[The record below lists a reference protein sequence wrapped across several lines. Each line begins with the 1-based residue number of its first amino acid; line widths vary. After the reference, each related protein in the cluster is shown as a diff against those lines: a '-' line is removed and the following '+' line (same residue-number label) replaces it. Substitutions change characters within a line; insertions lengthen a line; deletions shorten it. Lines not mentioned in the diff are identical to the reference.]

1 MVKKKKQHLLLKLLA
16 KLQLLLAKLQSKRAK
31 LLLKLLTKLLL
42 LLLPLTKLPPP
53 LAKLHPLLAKLQPPL
68 TPLLMLLRLPLL
80 PSNSGSR
87 NEKPA
92 FGPVFFRLYVASID
106 KIIENSTPNRGVW
119 QSARLHLAG
128 APQWQ
133 GQRLFCV
140 VNVPW
145 HEVRIS

>member
-1 MVKKKKQHLLLKLLA
+1 VVKKKKQHLLLKLLA
-16 KLQLLLAKLQSKRAK
+16 KLQLLLAKLQSKRAT
-31 LLLKLLTKLLL
+31 LLLKRLKKLLL
-42 LLLPLTKLPPP
+42 LLPPLTKLLPL
-53 LAKLHPLLAKLQPPL
+53 LAKLLLLLAKLQPPL

-106 KIIENSTPNRGVW
+106 KIIENSTPNRGAW
-119 QSARLHLAG
+119 QNARLHLGG
-128 APQWQ
+128 ALQWQ

>member
-1 MVKKKKQHLLLKLLA
+1 MLA

-31 LLLKLLTKLLL
+31 LLLKRLKKLHLLLLLLTKLL
-42 LLLPLTKLPPP
+42 PL

-68 TPLLMLLRLPLL
+68 TLLLKLLRLPLL

-106 KIIENSTPNRGVW
+106 KIIENSTPSRGVW
-119 QSARLHLAG
+119 KNAGLYLAE
-128 APQWQ
+128 ALQ
-133 GQRLFCV
+133 GQRQRPFCA
-140 VNVPW
+140 VNGSW